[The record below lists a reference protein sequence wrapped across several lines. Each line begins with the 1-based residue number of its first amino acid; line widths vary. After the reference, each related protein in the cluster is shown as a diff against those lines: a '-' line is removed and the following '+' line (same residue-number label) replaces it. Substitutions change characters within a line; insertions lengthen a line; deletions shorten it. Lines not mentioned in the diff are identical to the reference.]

1 MPEAEKIESQKQ
13 AESKMVLYTCPSCG
27 AEIVTDS
34 TTAATFC
41 YYCHNPVVLSG
52 RVSGEFLPDLVVP
65 FAIDR
70 KKAEQSFMDFVHSKK
85 FVPKAFSEK
94 KADRKVLRRL
104 FPGLALR
111 CEGGGIYEATG
122 ENIHT
127 WTSGDDEY
135 TETEEYHV
143 EREGDLT
150 FKELSKNALKK
161 ANRTLVEG
169 VWPYKLSEAK
179 PFHMAIS
186 SGSRQSEEIWSPP
199 SFRESF

>member
-1 MPEAEKIESQKQ
+1 MSAVSYKCPNCGGELTFDPQTQKYKCEYCFSYFTEEELEAANPDVKSAGEDGGTAAPESEAASRAAGNKEAAGKDSRKASVTADDKGE
-13 AESKMVLYTCPSCG
+13 AVLYTCPSCG

-85 FVPKAFSEK
+85 FVPKAFFEK

-111 CEGGGIYEATG
+111 CEGGGHLRG
-122 ENIHT
+122 H
-127 WTSGDDEY
+127 
-135 TETEEYHV
+135 
-143 EREGDLT
+143 R
-150 FKELSKNALKK
+150 
-161 ANRTLVEG
+161 
-169 VWPYKLSEAK
+169 
-179 PFHMAIS
+179 
-186 SGSRQSEEIWSPP
+186 
-199 SFRESF
+199 